1 MSSVRPLVEAPGMRA
16 SARLTSI
23 RGFFASMTGRIFI
36 ILSVGMAVAAL
47 IAASLTIVTGDRDFE
62 KQLLERAADR
72 VEGPIT
78 FLDAVPAD
86 VRNTLLA
93 SGGAGIRIQPPDV
106 KGAREDPAFEEVLAA
121 RGGLIAKASAQIAS
135 WDVCFPDL
143 RRLPP
148 EEMRRLWESAE
159 VRQAIE
165 RMSKH
170 PPRPRR
176 PNTVKVFP
184 PVCRLVS
191 VALSDGTTLRFTF
204 DTPWVERERSRLL
217 DPAFVLLLVVAIGVL
232 AYVVARI
239 ASAPLN
245 RLSGA
250 AAELGADLDRAPIT
264 ASGPTEVHRAAEAF
278 NSMQRRLQQHVGER
292 TRMLA
297 AITHDLQ
304 TPLTRLRLRLE
315 RVEDEALR
323 ERLIAD
329 LGAMKALIDEGLE
342 LARSA
347 DTSEPRVML
356 DLDSL
361 LGSLVEDAVDAGSEA
376 TFAQGCEAVLPL
388 RPLAARRLFSN
399 LIDNA
404 LKYGGSA
411 AVTAE
416 RTGADIVV
424 RVRDRGPGLP
434 PDMMER
440 VFEPFVRVE
449 DSRSRQSGGVGLGL
463 TIARTL
469 AEKNG
474 ATLTLRN
481 HPDGGL
487 EATVCWH
494 DR

>member
-1 MSSVRPLVEAPGMRA
+1 MSGVRA
-16 SARLTSI
+16 
-23 RGFFASMTGRIFI
+23 FFASMTGRIFV
-36 ILSVGMAVAAL
+36 ILTVGMALAAL
-47 IAASLTIVTGDRDFE
+47 IAGALTIVTGDRDFE
-62 KQLLERAADR
+62 RQLLERAADR
-72 VEGPIT
+72 VEGPIA
-78 FLDAVPAD
+78 FLDVIPAE
-86 VRNTLLA
+86 VRKNLLA
-93 SGGAGIRIQPPDV
+93 GGGAGIRLQPPEV
-106 KGAREDPAFEEVLAA
+106 KGVREDTGFEEVLAA
-121 RGGLIAKASAQIAS
+121 RGGLIAKARAHVARF
-135 WDVCFPDL
+135 DVCFPEL

-148 EEMRRLWESAE
+148 AEMRRLLESPE

-165 RMSKH
+165 RLSKR
-170 PPRPRR
+170 PRPRR
-176 PNTVKVFP
+176 PNMTKVYP
-184 PVCRLVS
+184 PVCRIVSLV
-191 VALSDGTTLRFTF
+191 LSDGTPLRFSF

-217 DPAFVLLLVVAIGVL
+217 DPAFIVLLVLAIGVL
-232 AYVVARI
+232 AYIVARI

-245 RLSGA
+245 RLSAA
-250 AAELGADLDRAPIT
+250 AAELGADLDRAPIA
-264 ASGPTEVHRAAEAF
+264 ASGPTEVRRAAEAF
-278 NSMQRRLQQHVGER
+278 NSMQKRLQQHVGER

-323 ERLIAD
+323 ERLVAD

-347 DTSEPRVML
+347 ETSEPRMMV

-361 LGSLVEDAVDAGSEA
+361 LGSLVEDAVDAGGKA
-376 TFAQGCEAVLPL
+376 TFERGCGAVLPL
-388 RPLAARRLFSN
+388 RPLAARRLFAN

-404 LKYGGSA
+404 LEYGGSA
-411 AVTAE
+411 AVTATRE
-416 RTGADIVV
+416 GAEVSV

-434 PDMMER
+434 PDMIER

-481 HPDGGL
+481 DPSGGL
-487 EATVCWH
+487 EATVCWR
-494 DR
+494 DAR

>member
-1 MSSVRPLVEAPGMRA
+1 
-16 SARLTSI
+16 
-23 RGFFASMTGRIFI
+23 
-36 ILSVGMAVAAL
+36 
-47 IAASLTIVTGDRDFE
+47 
-62 KQLLERAADR
+62 
-72 VEGPIT
+72 
-78 FLDAVPAD
+78 
-86 VRNTLLA
+86 
-93 SGGAGIRIQPPDV
+93 V
-106 KGAREDPAFEEVLAA
+106 KGTREDTAFEEVLGA
-121 RGGLIAKASAQIAS
+121 RGGLLAKANAQIAS

-165 RMSKH
+165 RMSK
-170 PPRPRR
+170 R
-176 PNTVKVFP
+176 PNRSRGPNTTKVFP

-217 DPAFVLLLVVAIGVL
+217 DPAFILLLVVAIGVL
-232 AYVVARI
+232 AYIVARI
-239 ASAPLN
+239 AGAPLN
-245 RLSGA
+245 RLSAA
-250 AAELGADLDRAPIT
+250 AAELGADLDRAPIA
-264 ASGPTEVHRAAEAF
+264 ASGPTEVRRAAEAF
-278 NSMQRRLQQHVGER
+278 NSMQRRLQHHVGER

-315 RVEDEALR
+315 RVEDETLR

-361 LGSLVEDAVDAGSEA
+361 LGSLVEDAVDAGGEA
-376 TFAQGCEAVLPL
+376 TFAQGCGAVLPL

-411 AVTAE
+411 LVTAE
-416 RTGADIVV
+416 RAGGPGGDLIV

-434 PDMMER
+434 TDMMER
-440 VFEPFVRVE
+440 VFEPFVRVD

-474 ATLTLRN
+474 ARLTLRN
-481 HPDGGL
+481 HPEGGL
-487 EATVCWH
+487 EATVRWE
-494 DR
+494 DVR

>member
-1 MSSVRPLVEAPGMRA
+1 
-16 SARLTSI
+16 
-23 RGFFASMTGRIFI
+23 MTGRIFA
-36 ILSVGMAVAAL
+36 ILAVGMAGAAL
-47 IAASLTIVTGDRDFE
+47 IAGSITIVTGDQDFE

-72 VEGPIT
+72 IEGPIA
-78 FLDAVPAD
+78 FLDAVAPD
-86 VRNTLLA
+86 TRNNLLS
-93 SGGAGIRIQPPDV
+93 SGGFGIRVQPSAV
-106 KGAREDPAFEEVLAA
+106 KGAREDKALQEVLAA
-121 RGGLIAKASAQIAS
+121 RGGLIAKATAQIAG
-135 WDVCFPDL
+135 WDVCFPEL

-148 EEMRRLWESAE
+148 EEMRRLWESPE
-159 VRQAIE
+159 VRRAIE
-165 RMSKH
+165 SFSKR
-170 PPRPRR
+170 PNRPRR
-176 PNTVKVFP
+176 SSATKIFP
-184 PVCRLVS
+184 PVCRIVA
-191 VALSDGTTLRFTF
+191 VALSDGTPLRFSF
-204 DTPWVERERSRLL
+204 DTPWVERDRSRLL
-217 DPAFVLLLVVAIGVL
+217 DPAFIVLLALAIGIL

-250 AAELGADLDRAPIT
+250 AAQLGQDLDRAPID
-264 ASGPTEVHRAAEAF
+264 ASGPTEVRRAADAF
-278 NSMQRRLQQHVGER
+278 NSMQKRLQHHVGER

-315 RVEDEALR
+315 RVEDESLR
-323 ERLIAD
+323 ERLIGD

-361 LGSLVEDAVDAGSEA
+361 LESLAEDAVDAGGNA
-376 TFAQGCEAVLPL
+376 TFVQGSGAVLAL

-404 LKYGGSA
+404 LKYAGSA
-411 AVTAE
+411 EVTAT
-416 RTGADIVV
+416 RSGADISVI
-424 RVRDRGPGLP
+424 VRDHGPGLP

-474 ATLTLRN
+474 ARLTLRN

-487 EATVCWH
+487 EATVWW
-494 DR
+494 RGT